1 MKTLQSTK
9 KQVFLFF
16 VLTYAVSW
24 TLFFIGH
31 QLDLLPVVLLGVWSP
46 SLMAILLNARIY
58 GKDGLKQFFK
68 RFKRIKIKWY
78 YWVLLLLLPA
88 SIHFTGRSLWQ
99 LFYDGQ
105 LNPYYRPLAYWASAI
120 IPSFLIAGIGE
131 EFGWRGFALPRLQQ
145 HYSPVVASFI
155 LALVHLF
162 WHMPTYWLGQGI
174 HNTPFIF
181 VLAFV
186 FPWTFIFNWLY
197 NKSGGSMIF
206 AISFHA
212 ISNASLSII
221 RFMPLDNEVP
231 ITTDLITQ
239 LSLPADLAG
248 PYLSVCAVYAVIA
261 IIIYKCGNFNK
272 VNTDTP

>member
-1 MKTLQSTK
+1 METFQSTK
-9 KQVFLFF
+9 KQVILFF
-16 VLTYAVSW
+16 VMTYAVSW
-24 TLFFIGH
+24 SLFFIGQ
-31 QLDLLPVVLLGVWSP
+31 QLDAIPIIMLGIWSP
-46 SLMAILLNARIY
+46 SLMAILLNSKIY
-58 GKDGLKQFFK
+58 GKDGLKHFFG

-88 SIHFTGRSLWQ
+88 SIHFAGRSLWQ
-99 LFYDGQ
+99 LLYDGQ
-105 LNPYYRPLAYWASAI
+105 LNPFYRPLAYWASAI
-120 IPSFLIAGIGE
+120 IPSFLIAGLGE

-162 WHMPTYWLGQGI
+162 WHIPTYWLGQGM
-174 HNTPFIF
+174 HNVPFIF

-186 FPWTFIFNWLY
+186 FPWTFIFNWMY

-221 RFMPLDNEVP
+221 RFMPLDSEVP

-239 LSLPADLAG
+239 LSLPTDLAG
-248 PYLSVCAVYAVIA
+248 PYLSVCAVYLVVALAV
-261 IIIYKCGNFNK
+261 YKFGNFNK
-272 VNTDTP
+272 VNTDIP